1 MGKLGISIYSEKTT
15 EEAIYNYIVKQ
26 VNMDSVGYFHVYF
39 Q

>member
-15 EEAIYNYIVKQ
+15 EEAIYNYI
-26 VNMDSVGYFHVYF
+26 DSVGYFHVYF